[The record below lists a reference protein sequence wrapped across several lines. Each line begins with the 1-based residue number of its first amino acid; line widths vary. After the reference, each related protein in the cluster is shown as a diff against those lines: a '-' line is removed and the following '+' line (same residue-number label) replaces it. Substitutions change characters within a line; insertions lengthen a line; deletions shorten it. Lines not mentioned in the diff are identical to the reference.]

1 MCQENIIIFKIIVS
15 KNICVNK
22 KYLCPKKYLCQQKI
36 FVSKLPYVM
45 KQNISKVNNVADPDN
60 YSTKLFHSQPAASSS
75 QLHCA
80 AALCP
85 ISLLLSPTRET
96 QITKTQN
103 SDPEVVLTA
112 TLNTLR
118 PLYANVITRFS
129 QKSET
134 ATLETVLQPGVV
146 AGDDAGLDWVWCDSK
161 LSVWLVITHSSQQ
174 GEAQPFKYI
183 HSRASE
189 ELFYSLLE

>member
-1 MCQENIIIFKIIVS
+1 MS
-15 KNICVNK
+15 TNICVNK

-118 PLYANVITRFS
+118 PLYANVISRFS

-134 ATLETVLQPGVV
+134 TTLETVLQPGVV

>member
-1 MCQENIIIFKIIVS
+1 
-15 KNICVNK
+15 
-22 KYLCPKKYLCQQKI
+22 
-36 FVSKLPYVM
+36 M

-118 PLYANVITRFS
+118 PLYANVISRFS

-146 AGDDAGLDWVWCDSK
+146 ASDDAGLDWVWCDSK
-161 LSVWLVITHSSQQ
+161 LSV
-174 GEAQPFKYI
+174 
-183 HSRASE
+183 
-189 ELFYSLLE
+189 